1 MRLRAADAG
10 IWIPETVKSITDETR
25 SYFVE
30 TNEHEYRRNRRD
42 LLKLLFM
49 KFIYEIYKYEIGTYS
64 HIKFTQMKFTHM
76 KLTHMELE
84 PFHIL
89 NFQI

>member
-10 IWIPETVKSITDETR
+10 IWIPATVKSIADETR

-42 LLKLLFM
+42 LLKLLYM
-49 KFIYEIYKYEIGTYS
+49 KFIYEIYTYETYTYGIGTFS
-64 HIKFTQMKFTHM
+64 HMKFPH
-76 KLTHMELE
+76 
-84 PFHIL
+84 
-89 NFQI
+89 

>member
-10 IWIPETVKSITDETR
+10 IWIPATVKSITDETR

-64 HIKFTQMKFTHM
+64 HIKFTHMKFTHM

-84 PFHIL
+84 PFHI
-89 NFQI
+89 